1 MLTIC
6 MDFYLNIRNSSYKQ
20 RKHLKGDTSYFSYT
34 KLFVSVFC
42 SSFSVLKLS
51 LFYFLKCNQAS

>member
-20 RKHLKGDTSYFSYT
+20 RKYLKGDTSYFSYT

-42 SSFSVLKLS
+42 SSFSMLKLS